1 MPNKLIDIDRVIA
14 AKSPKLQRRLPRF
27 VVNYLKRTLHQDDL
41 NGILERHGHL
51 RGAELIGC
59 ALDDMQVSYT
69 AHGLDLLPSGG
80 RYIFASNHPL
90 GGLDGMVL
98 IHLLGTRYGS
108 IKFPVNDFLMAVE
121 QLHDVFVPIN
131 KVGAQSAENHRLL
144 NEAFASDAQ
153 MLYFPAGLCSRR
165 QGGKIEDLE
174 WKKTFVIK
182 AIEHQRDVVPVFFEG
197 RNSNFFY
204 RLAQLRGR
212 LGIKFNIEMLYLVD
226 EMFKQSGKPISVW
239 VGEPIAHSTFDSSK
253 TPAQWAA
260 WLKQRVYAMNPNG
273 DKNLTLKHS
282 K

>member
-51 RGAELIGC
+51 RGAELIGH
-59 ALDDMQVSYT
+59 ALNDMQVSYT
-69 AHGLDLLPSGG
+69 AHGLESLSPSG

-98 IHLLGTRYGS
+98 IHLLGSRYGGN

-131 KVGAQSAENHRLL
+131 KVGGQSADYRRQL
-144 NEAFASDAQ
+144 NEAFASEAQ

-165 QGGKIEDLE
+165 QNGKIEDLE
-174 WKKTFVIK
+174 WKKTFVMK
-182 AIEHQRDVVPVFFEG
+182 AVEHQRDVVPVFFEG

-204 RLAQLRGR
+204 RLAQLRQR

-226 EMFKQSGKPISVW
+226 EMFKQRGKPISVW
-239 VGEPIAHSTFDSSK
+239 VGEPIAHSTFNSSK

-260 WLKQRVYAMNPNG
+260 WLKQRVYA
-273 DKNLTLKHS
+273 LKPTTT
-282 K
+282 